1 MTSPKTALRALPS
14 VEATLQLL
22 DPFIQETGVARAV
35 VTQAVRQ
42 AIEQTREALIAGTL
56 NPESAL
62 DQVVE
67 QAKRH
72 AQLGWT
78 SSIPRVL
85 NATGIILHTGL
96 GRAPLSP
103 LVKEYVMAV
112 LDGYSLLAFSTDT
125 GKRRE
130 RHFHTE
136 ALLAKLTGAETGIVV
151 NNNAAA
157 TLLVLGTLCKGK
169 EAVVSRGELVEI
181 GGSFRM
187 PDVMAQSGAIMREV
201 GTTNKTHLRDYE
213 AAIGPD
219 TGMLVK
225 VHKSNYKIV
234 GFSSEPSL
242 EEMVELGNRHHI
254 PVYHDLGSG
263 ALLDFSRYGLA
274 HEPMVQESVAAGA
287 QLVTV
292 SGDKLIGGPQSGII
306 LGQKAYVDRIKKNPL
321 LRATRCGKL
330 TYAALEATLKLF
342 LDEKTAVSQNT
353 TIQRLVEPNA
363 MLKKRAL
370 ALVQGAKPH
379 APKSVSLGV
388 EEQVTY
394 VGGGSMP
401 GESLPTVVVTVK
413 DEKLAPETF
422 AKRLRLGNP
431 ALFTRVQGEQL
442 ILDLR
447 ALGAD
452 EVPLAADALKAAWR
466 ERA

>member
-22 DPFIQETGVARAV
+22 DPFIQETGIARAV
-35 VTQAVRQ
+35 VTQSVRQ
-42 AIEQTREALIAGTL
+42 AIDQAREGLVAGTL
-56 NPESAL
+56 APERAL
-62 DQVVE
+62 DHVVE
-67 QAKRH
+67 QVKRR
-72 AQLGWT
+72 AQQNWT

-103 LVKEYVMAV
+103 LVKEYVMQV
-112 LDGYSLLAFSTDT
+112 LDGYSLLAFSTET

-136 ALLAKLTGAETGIVV
+136 ALLAQLTGAETGIVV

-157 TLLVLGTLCKGK
+157 TLLVLGTFCKGK

-213 AAIGPD
+213 AAIGPN

-225 VHKSNYKIV
+225 VHKSNYKII

-242 EEMVELGNRHHI
+242 AEMVELGNRHGV

-263 ALLDFSRYGLA
+263 ALIDFSRYGLA

-287 QLVTV
+287 HLVTI

-353 TIQRLVEPNA
+353 TIQRLVEPNGT
-363 MLKKRAL
+363 LKKRAL
-370 ALVQGAKPH
+370 SLVQGAKPH
-379 APKSVSLGV
+379 APTSVSLGV

-401 GESLPTVVVTVK
+401 GESLPTVVVTVT
-413 DEKLAPETF
+413 DEKLAPEAF
-422 AKRLRLGNP
+422 AKRLRMGNP

-447 ALGAD
+447 TLGAD
-452 EVPLAADALKAAWR
+452 EIPLAVGALKAAWK